1 MIIYHP
7 NGEIMATGS
16 KIDIVDAQGE
26 TNLIRVYPDEGDG
39 FYFIGT
45 NDRHEYV
52 IADVALLQIMPQ
64 ESIPLMVRHLLQK
77 RDNLKVRKKNGN

>member
-1 MIIYHP
+1 MIVYHP

-52 IADVALLQIMPQ
+52 IADVALPADYA
-64 ESIPLMVRHLLQK
+64 SGK
-77 RDNLKVRKKNGN
+77 YTFDGTAFTAKA